1 MLAFGYTQAFM
12 FVSVGSLQ
20 CAMSAQTAIWGRQL
34 TTKLNVHSAQ
44 TSNRTN
50 YDQLEDDPAEDA
62 AKPVPIKT
70 A

>member
-1 MLAFGYTQAFM
+1 
-12 FVSVGSLQ
+12 
-20 CAMSAQTAIWGRQL
+20 
-34 TTKLNVHSAQ
+34 VHSAQ

-50 YDQLEDDPAEDA
+50 YDQLEDDPAEVA